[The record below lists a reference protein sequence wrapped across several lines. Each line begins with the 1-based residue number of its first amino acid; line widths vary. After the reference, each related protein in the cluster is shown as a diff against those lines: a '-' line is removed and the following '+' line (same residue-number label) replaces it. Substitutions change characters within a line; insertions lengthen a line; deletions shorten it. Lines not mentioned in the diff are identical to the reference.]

1 MQLSLLATE
10 TWPKNKSEISAASI
24 LNFSKSGIMGRVDDG
39 MLNIYLSAKFDR
51 DASMFIGYTDMA
63 ENINLRCRSHG
74 SLSSGILTKVDF

>member
-1 MQLSLLATE
+1 
-10 TWPKNKSEISAASI
+10 
-24 LNFSKSGIMGRVDDG
+24 MGRVDDG